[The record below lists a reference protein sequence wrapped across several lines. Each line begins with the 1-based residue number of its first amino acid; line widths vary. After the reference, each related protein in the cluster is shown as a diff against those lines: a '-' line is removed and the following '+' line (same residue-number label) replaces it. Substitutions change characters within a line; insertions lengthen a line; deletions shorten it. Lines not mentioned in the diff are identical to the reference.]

1 MTSYNTQLTWRVT
14 ERDGS
19 TYRRTHNTNIHTHS
33 RKDTKGKDKERGQ
46 KGVNVRRKREKER
59 RRDGK
64 RDLSERGLI
73 FLWPYTCKLKQFLP
87 SEGQGP
93 LSSSPVPTV

>member
-1 MTSYNTQLTWRVT
+1 MEIEGEG
-14 ERDGS
+14 ER
-19 TYRRTHNTNIHTHS
+19 RR
-33 RKDTKGKDKERGQ
+33 GE
-46 KGVNVRRKREKER
+46 REKEGGIER
-59 RRDGK
+59 ERG
-64 RDLSERGLI
+64 LSERGLI

>member
-1 MTSYNTQLTWRVT
+1 MTA
-14 ERDGS
+14 RDGL
-19 TYRRTHNTNIHTHS
+19 TCRRTLIPTCTRGGERHL
-33 RKDTKGKDKERGQ
+33 RKLEESGQ
-46 KGVNVRRKREKER
+46 DGVNVVGERE
-59 RRDGK
+59 

>member
-1 MTSYNTQLTWRVT
+1 MTG
-14 ERDGS
+14 RDGS
-19 TYRRTHNTNIHTHS
+19 TNSRTCVLIYTH
-33 RKDTKGKDKERGQ
+33 KGKTTKERQGERAKRYKCRGKKEKERG
-46 KGVNVRRKREKER
+46 RY
-59 RRDGK
+59 GK